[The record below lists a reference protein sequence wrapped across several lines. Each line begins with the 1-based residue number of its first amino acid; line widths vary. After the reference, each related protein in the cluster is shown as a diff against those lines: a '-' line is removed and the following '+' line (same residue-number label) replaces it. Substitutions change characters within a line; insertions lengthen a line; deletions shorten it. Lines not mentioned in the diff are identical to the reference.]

1 MKLPFEDGLLENN
14 LLVGFLT
21 QVVQVPYKNR
31 VFGLLYFEGDELLI
45 WTVLYLL
52 NFLNHID

>member
-1 MKLPFEDGLLENN
+1 MKLPFEDGLFKDD
-14 LLVGFLT
+14 LLVGFLA
-21 QVVQVPYKNR
+21 QVVQVPYENR